1 MREEEP
7 SPNASPPLE
16 ELRASPSPRRGKRSC
31 SCRVSH
37 CRASWLLMR
46 EPREPLPSRRRGT
59 REREPS
65 RWSPSSLLSTCSCF
79 FRTDGR
85 REPQYPQVPEN
96 KVTRKSFFLLQQI
109 PFIQSYAG
117 DVNQVIHIF
126 EKIGAAGRVV
136 AVAIENNK
144 TSQDAAKWT
153 VDNLLPKDQVLVL
166 IHVRQQASSIRS
178 PYGNL
183 LPVNGD
189 DDLGRAYRQQMENE
203 TKELFGSFRVFCNRK
218 NIQCKEILLED
229 TDIPKAIINSITSYS
244 IELLVLGSSKSSFLK
259 KIRGA
264 EVPNQVSKGAP
275 PFCTVYVINKGKIS
289 TVRYATA
296 QLTVRPRNSILPL
309 HSTQSP
315 SPSESY
321 SESQFFSAERF
332 DSRLT
337 RNHPPRPLE
346 KPGYHGRQ
354 SLEDFS
360 SPINKLG
367 RPEAKPYEP
376 SMTQCDISFVNG
388 KPGVDKLFSSLYDE
402 SVDDGAPPRLS
413 LGSDFGVNLLDCA
426 FTSQETANFSDGYSF
441 NSQDEVETE
450 MRRLKLE
457 LEQSMDVYST
467 ACREALVAKQKALEL
482 RNLKMREWKKFHGEQ
497 TAEKAELELATK
509 EKEKCRAASN
519 AAEVSRKIAELEAK
533 KKMNCGM
540 RMRAEAE
547 LKQSGEGLL
556 YGGSARYRRY
566 TVEEIEAATKGFS
579 NALKVGEGGYGPVY
593 KCELDHTL
601 VAIKVLKTNASQGW
615 SQFHQEIEVLS
626 CIRHPHMVLLLGACP
641 EIGCLVYEYMANGS
655 LDDCL
660 FHRGN
665 APVLPWQLRFRIA
678 AEIATALLFL
688 HQTKPEP
695 LVHRDLKP
703 GNILLDRN
711 LVSKIGDVGLAR
723 LVPPSVSDVVT
734 QYRLTST
741 AGTFCYI
748 DPEYQQTGML
758 GVKSDIYSL
767 GVMLLQIITARSPMG
782 LTHQVAKAIQRGTF
796 AEMLDPAVEDW
807 PIQHA
812 LHFAKIGL
820 RCAEMKRKDRPDLAK
835 VVLPEL
841 NKLRQFAEENTPM
854 MMFGVGAG
862 FASRSTTTSLFQDTS
877 ETQSFS
883 EISESSLSSTPS
895 IEKIESS
902 GLEAEVTLGMRF

>member
-126 EKIGAAGRVV
+126 
-136 AVAIENNK
+136 
-144 TSQDAAKWT
+144 D
-153 VDNLLPKDQVLVL
+153 
-166 IHVRQQASSIRS
+166 
-178 PYGNL
+178 GNL

-275 PFCTVYVINKGKIS
+275 PFCTV
-289 TVRYATA
+289 
-296 QLTVRPRNSILPL
+296 ILPL

-441 NSQDEVETE
+441 NSQDSGASSSLAILDEVETE